1 MTRRDQLPNASR
13 VTQVAAPD
21 RLQGVT
27 IRPATPADSAPTYEV
42 LIDAIDHLERSRG
55 WPHTTR
61 PAAAPPRFLGFRVNA
76 LTNDPG
82 GFWVAEADGGL
93 VGFGI
98 AVQREHV
105 WYLAALHVR
114 PAYQSRGV
122 GTEIVRRALQ
132 IAPPGSLL
140 TVGADARTPVSNAL
154 YGRFGMFPE
163 MTLLELSG
171 PAGPAQAGE
180 TGLLK
185 PGAPA
190 ANDLASIDRAVLGY
204 ARLQDHAFWGSVPN
218 LRGCTVARE
227 GRAVGYAYVQADGAI
242 GPIAVLDPADLAPA
256 LDASIALSAS
266 LGATRA
272 RVRIPGAARAAI
284 GGLLTRGWRYGD
296 GMTVVLTTAPWGRW
310 DRYVTSGGDALL

>member
-1 MTRRDQLPNASR
+1 MTLRDRLPNASGM
-13 VTQVAAPD
+13 TQVAAPD
-21 RLQGVT
+21 RLEGVT
-27 IRPATPADSAPTYEV
+27 IRPATTADSVPTYEV
-42 LIDAIDHLERSRG
+42 FVDATDHLARTRG

-61 PAAAPPRFLGFRVNA
+61 PATPPPRFLAFRVNA

-82 GFWVAEADGGL
+82 GFWVAEAGRGL
-93 VGFGI
+93 IGFGI

-114 PAYQSRGV
+114 PDYQGRGV
-122 GTEIVRRALQ
+122 GSAILRRALQ

-163 MTLLELSG
+163 TTLLELSG
-171 PAGPAQAGE
+171 PAVAGE
-180 TGLLK
+180 TGLLVR
-185 PGAPA
+185 GAPSA
-190 ANDLASIDRAVLGY
+190 SDLASIDGAVLGF

-218 LRGCTVARE
+218 LQVCTVARE

-256 LDASIALSAS
+256 LEASIALSAD

-272 RVRIPGAARAAI
+272 RVRIPGGARAAI
-284 GGLLTRGWRYGD
+284 GGLLTRGWRYAD
-296 GMTVVLTTAPWGRW
+296 GMTVVLTSAPWGRW